1 MFGQGYQV
9 PNGCAHQ
16 RAGTSERVLARTLE
30 LQLVLNG
37 TNLALALT
45 RKPVGKLAMLPLSR
59 PT

>member
-1 MFGQGYQV
+1 MFGRGYQV

-16 RAGTSERVLARTLE
+16 RAGTSERVLARTLD
-30 LQLVLNG
+30 LQLMLNG

-45 RKPVGKLAMLPLSR
+45 RKPRKLALLSLSR